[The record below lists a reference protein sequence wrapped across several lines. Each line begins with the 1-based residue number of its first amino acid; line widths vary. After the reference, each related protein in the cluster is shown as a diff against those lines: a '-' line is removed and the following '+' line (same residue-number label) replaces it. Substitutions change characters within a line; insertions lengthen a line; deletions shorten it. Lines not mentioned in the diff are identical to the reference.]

1 MKLQNLQGRFFG
13 EVETHGLEHRCYD
26 GICLFAGIGCILAGL
41 FNTLIGIYWLITAIT
56 LAIGVTC
63 LLLYVRS
70 RRHPHFQP
78 HYGIIWTISAMLLAT
93 TWFWNGGL
101 GGSDLMVAMVVLV
114 ALITVA
120 DRTPYRFV
128 GLILIPLMSLLFLI
142 EYLAPSLV
150 KPYASRGERF
160 IDLYMTFLVATFVI
174 YQIIAMILK
183 AHRDEKSRADAM
195 NRRLRENVEALQQA
209 NQDLENALAEVKTL
223 SGLLPICASCQK
235 IRNDKGYWDRIETY
249 IQAHTEATFSHS
261 LCPDCARKLYPD
273 LYKDREPENGTSP
286 NHRQAGN
293 EPNPE

>member
-1 MKLQNLQGRFFG
+1 
-13 EVETHGLEHRCYD
+13 
-26 GICLFAGIGCILAGL
+26 
-41 FNTLIGIYWLITAIT
+41 
-56 LAIGVTC
+56 
-63 LLLYVRS
+63 
-70 RRHPHFQP
+70 
-78 HYGIIWTISAMLLAT
+78 
-93 TWFWNGGL
+93 
-101 GGSDLMVAMVVLV
+101 
-114 ALITVA
+114 
-120 DRTPYRFV
+120 
-128 GLILIPLMSLLFLI
+128 
-142 EYLAPSLV
+142 
-150 KPYASRGERF
+150 
-160 IDLYMTFLVATFVI
+160 
-174 YQIIAMILK
+174 MILK

-195 NRRLRENVEALQQA
+195 NRRPSENVEALQQA